1 MDFRYFDIED
11 FACQQTGENDI
22 RWDFVSALDDLR
34 GVCGFPF
41 IVTSGYRSPLHSIEA
56 AKEKPGRHTFGNA
69 ADIAVS
75 NGAER
80 YAIVSNAIKLGVF
93 RGIGVAK
100 TFIHVDTRET
110 DTPVIWT
117 YS

>member
-11 FACQQTGENDI
+11 FVCQQTGENEI

-56 AKEKPGRHTFGNA
+56 AKEKPGQHTVGNA
-69 ADIAVS
+69 ADIKVR
-75 NGAER
+75 NGVER
-80 YAIVSNAIKLGVF
+80 FTIVKNAIALGF
-93 RGIGVAK
+93 KGIGIAN
-100 TFIHVDTRET
+100 TFVHVDTREN
-110 DTPVIWT
+110 DAVIWT
-117 YS
+117 Y

>member
-1 MDFRYFDIED
+1 MDFRYFTVEE
-11 FACQQTGENDI
+11 FACSETGENDI

-41 IVTSGYRSPLHSIEA
+41 SITSGFRSHKHSIEA
-56 AKEKPGRHTFGNA
+56 RKAQPGQHTLGNA

-75 NGAER
+75 NGIER
-80 YAIVSNAIKLGVF
+80 YAIVSNAVKLGF
-93 RGIGVAK
+93 KGIGVAR
-100 TFIHVDTRET
+100 TFIHVDTRES
-110 DTPVIWT
+110 DAVIWT

>member
-1 MDFRYFDIED
+1 MDFRYFTVEE
-11 FACQQTGENDI
+11 FACRETGENDI

-41 IVTSGYRSPLHSIEA
+41 SITSGFRSHRHSIEA
-56 AKEKPGRHTFGNA
+56 AKEKPGQHTLGNA

>member
-1 MDFRYFDIED
+1 MDFRYFTVEE
-11 FACQQTGENDI
+11 FACSETGENDI

-41 IVTSGYRSPLHSIEA
+41 SITSGFRSHRHSIEA
-56 AKEKPGRHTFGNA
+56 AKEKPGQHTLGNA

-80 YAIVSNAIKLGVF
+80 YAIVSNAIKLGF
-93 RGIGVAK
+93 KGIGIAR
-100 TFIHVDTRET
+100 TFIHVDTRESEG
-110 DTPVIWT
+110 VIWT